1 MVRKDQFSPR
11 FIARKRM
18 PLAVAFCWFAGL
30 LCGVACCAVS
40 SAEIVT
46 LMHRAVSCPA
56 SIVGLLNAAMIPFL
70 LSAVFM
76 AFAKPWII
84 AGICFVKAFLYS
96 FVSIGIL
103 MSFGSGGWLLRY
115 LLLFSDC
122 TALPFLVWYWSRPA
136 SVPVWPHRIA
146 AGAVLLL
153 IFAAVTALDYRIIAT
168 MVCLI
173 DSTKG

>member
-1 MVRKDQFSPR
+1 MVRENQFSPR
-11 FIARKRM
+11 FIAHERM
-18 PLAVAFCWFAGL
+18 PLVVAFCWFAGL

-40 SAEIVT
+40 SAEIVA
-46 LMHRAVSCPA
+46 LMHRTVSCPA
-56 SIVGLLNAAMIPFL
+56 SIVGLLNAALIPFL
-70 LSAVFM
+70 LSAVSM

-115 LLLFSDC
+115 FLLFSDC
-122 TALPFLVWYWSRPA
+122 AALPFLVWYWSRPV
-136 SVPVWPHRIA
+136 SVPVRPRWIA
-146 AGAVLLL
+146 AVLLL
-153 IFAAVTALDYRIIAT
+153 ILAAVTALDYRIIAPI
-168 MVCLI
+168 VCLI